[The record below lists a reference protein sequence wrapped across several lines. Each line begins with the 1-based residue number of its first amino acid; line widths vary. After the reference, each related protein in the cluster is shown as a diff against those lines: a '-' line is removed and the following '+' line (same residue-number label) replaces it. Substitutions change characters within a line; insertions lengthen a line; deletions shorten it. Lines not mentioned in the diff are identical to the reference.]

1 AEEDSMPRQRKAKTS
16 FYSKDGPTPAEIKW
30 RPVLEEWRRSGLDA
44 ADFCRDRRLAVSAL
58 QHWKKEIQ
66 ARDQRRSAQ
75 RAAEEA
81 SRQSMRLLS
90 VRVVESQPAASPGAL
105 EVVLRG
111 GRLVRLLGDFDPAIL
126 RKLLLALED
135 AR

>member
-1 AEEDSMPRQRKAKTS
+1 MPRPPKTKTS
-16 FYSKDGPTPAEIKW
+16 FFSKDGPTPAELKW

-66 ARDQRRSAQ
+66 TRDQRRSAQ
-75 RAAEEA
+75 RAAKEA
-81 SRQSMRLLS
+81 SRQSMRLLP
-90 VRVVESQPAASPGAL
+90 VRIVESQPAAPPAAL
-105 EVVLRG
+105 EIVLRG
-111 GRLVRLLGDFDPAIL
+111 GRLVRLLGDFDPAML
-126 RKLLLALED
+126 RKLVLALEE